1 MYPIFLFF
9 SQEVLEDVSTRQEVY
24 KLIIEKKDNKEIAAA
39 LNISIRTVERYRK
52 DFNEA
57 ASDNDI
63 KATTTSDKKKRKEKV
78 KALIECGATI
88 KEASEESGISFNSA
102 MKLSSKEKLQVKQ
115 LEYLKAF
122 REKYRE
128 EITKNKKDRL
138 ELNSLAKEKIYNNI
152 SNNEEITKATQE
164 IIKLNEQTEQEIFEL
179 DRIERLEKL
188 ELEKNKFKNDLLID
202 FTDRLQKLS
211 DNDILKVLDFMK
223 SLESDTDESTDW
235 LDRKRIA
242 RQKKE

>member
-1 MYPIFLFF
+1 MYPIFIFF
-9 SQEVLEDVSTRQEVY
+9 GLEVLEDVSTRQKVY
-24 KLIIEKKDNKEIAAA
+24 KLILEKKDNKEIATA
-39 LNISIRTVERYRK
+39 LNISVRSVQLYRK
-52 DFNEA
+52 EYEKDLNE
-57 ASDNDI
+57 SEI
-63 KATTTSDKKKRKEKV
+63 KNESESEKKKRKEKAKV
-78 KALIECGATI
+78 LIECGATI

-202 FTDRLQKLS
+202 FTERIQKLT
-211 DNDILKVLDFMK
+211 DENLMKVLEFMK
-223 SLESDTDESTDW
+223 SLESDTDESTN
-235 LDRKRIA
+235 
-242 RQKKE
+242 

>member
-1 MYPIFLFF
+1 M
-9 SQEVLEDVSTRQEVY
+9 STRQKVY

-52 DFNEA
+52 DFNDTTNDN
-57 ASDNDI
+57 SDDKN
-63 KATTTSDKKKRKEKV
+63 ATTTNDNRRKKKEKAR
-78 KALIECGATI
+78 ALIESGETI
-88 KEASEESGISFNSA
+88 RGVGDKLGLSKSVAGR
-102 MKLSSKEKLQVKQ
+102 LSSKEKLQVKQ
-115 LEYLKAF
+115 LDYLKSF
-122 REKYRE
+122 REQYKE

-138 ELNSLAKEKIYNNI
+138 NLNNI
-152 SNNEEITKATQE
+152 AKKKIEYTLNLAEDISKDTQKLIEMNEE
-164 IIKLNEQTEQEIFEL
+164 TEQKIFEL

-223 SLESDTDESTDW
+223 SLESDTDESTD
-235 LDRKRIA
+235 
-242 RQKKE
+242 